1 LDSSRKRKES
11 VATGALFYKGNQKKH
26 YAMAKNFET
35 KRTRKKMNYETSFDE
50 RYETMPHFIPQEP
63 PMEHYGPPLRA
74 PPIE

>member
-1 LDSSRKRKES
+1 
-11 VATGALFYKGNQKKH
+11 
-26 YAMAKNFET
+26 MAKNFET